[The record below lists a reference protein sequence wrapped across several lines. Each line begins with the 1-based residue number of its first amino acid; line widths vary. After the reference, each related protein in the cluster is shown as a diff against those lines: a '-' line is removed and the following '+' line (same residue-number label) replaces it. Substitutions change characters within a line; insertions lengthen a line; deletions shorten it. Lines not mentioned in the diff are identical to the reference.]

1 MNAVREKR
9 NCGTPRPPSRNSPR
23 LLPPLEDPADFASLC
38 NSCECRQ
45 GRAQVLLPR
54 GEAEAVFE
62 CGMWT
67 DWWPRRILA
76 SMSDLLDLARER
88 MEAFNR
94 RRWRCAQAACPP
106 GPRSI
111 RLAELR
117 RRRWDSRYG
126 GGVVHWMTVGPVA
139 KAGRSTAVTRVSRGR
154 PPGSATVRPWRAPT
168 WTWFVRR

>member
-1 MNAVREKR
+1 MPSVKS
-9 NCGTPRPPSRNSPR
+9 GTVGHRALRPAIHLDCSHHSRTQPISPVC
-23 LLPPLEDPADFASLC
+23 ATAASVDK
-38 NSCECRQ
+38 